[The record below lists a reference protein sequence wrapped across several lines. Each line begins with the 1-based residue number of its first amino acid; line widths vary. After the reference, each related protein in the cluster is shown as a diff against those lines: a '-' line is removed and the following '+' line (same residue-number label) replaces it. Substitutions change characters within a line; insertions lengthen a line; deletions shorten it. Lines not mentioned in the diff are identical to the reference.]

1 MPPLAKILIVD
12 DEPLNVDLLE
22 QELADLG
29 YATVSA
35 TRGQEAIE
43 KAIMEEPELI
53 LLDVMMPGLDGFAVC
68 RLLKADERTQLIPV
82 VMMTALGS
90 QEDRI
95 RGIEAGADDFLTKPA
110 DPRELLAR
118 VATALR
124 MKHTIDRRLNALR
137 HVNEHLAKFVPEAVK
152 KLVAANPETPDL
164 ALHERD
170 ISVMFVDIAGYTHLS
185 EQLSLDDLSAL
196 VERYFSAFFDHIRT
210 ADGDVNETAGDGFMT
225 IFQDSNGEN
234 HARKAVDT
242 ALALV
247 KTTTV
252 LNQAGGTVPLA
263 IHIGINSGIALVGST
278 RFEGLHGTRWT
289 FTASGRVTNLAAR
302 LAETAKAHQI
312 LVGPETVRRL
322 GNGYQVE
329 ALGRQHL
336 KNFTDAIDL
345 HRILGSANS

>member
-1 MPPLAKILIVD
+1 MPPLDKILIVD

-22 QELADLG
+22 QELADFG
-29 YATVSA
+29 YHTVS
-35 TRGQEAIE
+35 TTNGQAALE
-43 KAIMEEPELI
+43 KAIVEAPDLI
-53 LLDVMMPGLDGFAVC
+53 LLDVMMPDMDGFAVC

-82 VMMTALGS
+82 VMMTALGAR
-90 QEDRI
+90 EDRI

-137 HVNEHLAKFVPEAVK
+137 HVNDHLAKFVPEAVK
-152 KLVAANPETPDL
+152 KLVAANPNTPDL

-170 ISVMFVDIAGYTHLS
+170 VSVMFVDIAGYTHLS
-185 EQLSLDDLSAL
+185 EQLSLDDLTAL

-225 IFQDSNGEN
+225 IFQDEDGTV

-242 ALALV
+242 GLRLLATTDAL
-247 KTTTV
+247 
-252 LNQAGGTVPLA
+252 NRESGNVPLA
-263 IHIGINSGIALVGST
+263 IHIGINSGLALVGSV

-289 FTASGRVTNLAAR
+289 FTASGPVTNLAAR
-302 LAETAKAHQI
+302 LAGTAQANQI
-312 LVGPETVRRL
+312 LVGPETVQRL
-322 GNGYQVE
+322 GDGYQVE
-329 ALGRQHL
+329 SLGRQHL
-336 KNFTDAIDL
+336 KNFADAIDL
-345 HRILGSANS
+345 YRILGSANT

>member
-1 MPPLAKILIVD
+1 MPPLATILIVD
-12 DEPLNVDLLE
+12 DEPLNVDYLE
-22 QELADLG
+22 QELADCG

-43 KAIMEEPELI
+43 KAITEEPELI
-53 LLDVMMPGLDGFAVC
+53 LLDVRMPDMDGFAVC

-82 VMMTALGS
+82 VMMTALGAR
-90 QEDRI
+90 EDRI
-95 RGIEAGADDFLTKPA
+95 RGIEAGADDFLTKPV
-110 DPRELLAR
+110 DQRELLAR
-118 VATALR
+118 VGTALR
-124 MKHTIDRRLNALR
+124 MKRTIDRKLNALR
-137 HVNEHLAKFVPEAVK
+137 HVNAHLAKFVPEAVK

-170 ISVMFVDIAGYTHLS
+170 VSVMFVDIAGYTHLS

-225 IFQDSNGEN
+225 IFHDEAGTV

-242 ALALV
+242 GLRLIAATDAL
-247 KTTTV
+247 
-252 LNQAGGTVPLA
+252 NREGGNVPLA
-263 IHIGINSGIALVGST
+263 IHIGINSGLALVGSV
-278 RFEGLHGTRWT
+278 RFEGLRGTRWT
-289 FTASGRVTNLAAR
+289 FTASGPVTNLAAR

-322 GNGYQVE
+322 GDGYQVE

-336 KNFTDAIDL
+336 KNLADAIDL
-345 HRILGSANS
+345 YCVLGSLNV